1 MPPHTASV
9 TPLRTIIV
17 KAVTAAVWETEIPDG
32 YFLKRRCRLWEIT
45 PDSQRLTKYAAHLD
59 CFKPGQMCII
69 PTQHPDIQQLSH
81 RHCTSTSKTF
91 RHNLPPRAVSTTAAF
106 STIHCRCG
114 TGRNDECGSERPWWR
129 CAFPATSTT
138 AAFSTIHCHC
148 GTGRNDECGSKRPWW
163 RCAFPAASTT
173 AAFHAIHCHCG
184 RK

>member
-1 MPPHTASV
+1 MIFPQKIRYKFTPRQNAAPHG
-9 TPLRTIIV
+9 LRDTF
-17 KAVTAAVWETEIPDG
+17 ADNHRQGSDG
-32 YFLKRRCRLWEIT
+32 CGLGNGNTGWLFLKRRCRLWKIT

-59 CFKPGQMCII
+59 CFKPGRMCII

-81 RHCTSTSKTF
+81 HHCTSTSKTF
-91 RHNLPPRAVSTTAAF
+91 RHNLPPRAV
-106 STIHCRCG
+106 
-114 TGRNDECGSERPWWR
+114 
-129 CAFPATSTT
+129 STT

-173 AAFHAIHCHCG
+173 AAFSTILCRCG

>member
-91 RHNLPPRAVSTTAAF
+91 RHPAA
-106 STIHCRCG
+106 
-114 TGRNDECGSERPWWR
+114 
-129 CAFPATSTT
+129 STT

-173 AAFHAIHCHCG
+173 AAFSTIHCHCG

>member
-59 CFKPGQMCII
+59 CFKPGQMSSSLH
-69 PTQHPDIQQLSH
+69 QHF
-81 RHCTSTSKTF
+81 K
-91 RHNLPPRAVSTTAAF
+91 NLPPRTVSTTAAF

-129 CAFPATSTT
+129 CAFPAASTT

-173 AAFHAIHCHCG
+173 AAFSTIHCHCG